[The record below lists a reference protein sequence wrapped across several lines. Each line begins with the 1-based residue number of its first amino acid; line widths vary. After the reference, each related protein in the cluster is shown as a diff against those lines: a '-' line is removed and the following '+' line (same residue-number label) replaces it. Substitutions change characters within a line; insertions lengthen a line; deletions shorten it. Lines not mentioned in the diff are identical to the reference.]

1 MTRATVLVLGSL
13 NLDILLRV
21 PHLPRAGETMHSLGL
36 EHMPGGKGAN
46 QAAACAALG
55 TPTRMIGAVGTDDAG
70 ERLLDALRDR
80 GVDVGHVRRIA
91 DTATGQA
98 YIHIAPDGENTI
110 TLHGGAN
117 ALVGAPELA
126 ALDAA
131 LPGAHALL
139 LQLEVP
145 LDVTV
150 EAARRARA
158 AGVTVILDPAPA
170 APSLPADLL
179 AAVDLLTPNEHE
191 ARTLSGQDDVRAAAH
206 TLLDRGVRHVIVK
219 RGAQGALLLDRDGEQ
234 TFSAPPVQAVST
246 VAAGDTFNGALA
258 AALAGGARLPDAVA
272 FAVRAASLRV
282 TRPAGYGHLPTRG
295 DMGYRFQG

>member
-1 MTRATVLVLGSL
+1 MSRSAVVVLGSL

-55 TPTRMIGAVGTDDAG
+55 VPTHLIGAVGTDEAG
-70 ERLLDALRDR
+70 DRLLGALRDR
-80 GVDVGHVRRIA
+80 GVTSSGVRRLPA
-91 DTATGQA
+91 TVTGQA

-117 ALVGAPELA
+117 QELA
-126 ALDAA
+126 DAELTALDAA
-131 LPGAHALL
+131 LPGASALL

-145 LDVTV
+145 LAVTV

-170 APSLPADLL
+170 APHLPRELL
-179 AAVDLLTPNEHE
+179 EAVDILTPNEHE
-191 ARTLSGQDDVRAAAH
+191 ARTLSGELDTSAAARA
-206 TLLDRGVRHVIVK
+206 LLALGVRYVVVK
-219 RGAQGALLLDRDGEQ
+219 RGAQGALLLDAAGEQ
-234 TFSAPPVQAVST
+234 AFTTPPVQAVST

-258 AALAGGARLPDAVA
+258 AALAEGKRLPDAVA

-282 TRPAGYGHLPTRG
+282 TRPAGYGHLPERSDLG
-295 DMGYRFQG
+295 